1 MLTTAATW
9 WQVMKT
15 LAIRCSRARYYS
27 PEVMQVKFVRAAFDT
42 VDWDNTEE
50 VTTLFYLT
58 KNLVQGRRA
67 ADELLLDWDD
77 VEWVEAT
84 ESTQGGGVS
93 CGTQIS
99 KSTSE

>member
-1 MLTTAATW
+1 M
-9 WQVMKT
+9 
-15 LAIRCSRARYYS
+15 
-27 PEVMQVKFVRAAFDT
+27 KFVSAAFDT
-42 VDWDNTEE
+42 VYWDNTEE

-77 VEWVEAT
+77 VEWLEAS

-93 CGTQIS
+93 CSTQIS

>member
-1 MLTTAATW
+1 M
-9 WQVMKT
+9 
-15 LAIRCSRARYYS
+15 
-27 PEVMQVKFVRAAFDT
+27 KFVRAAFDT
-42 VDWDNTEE
+42 VYWDNTEE

-77 VEWVEAT
+77 VEWVEAS

>member
-1 MLTTAATW
+1 
-9 WQVMKT
+9 MKT
-15 LAIRCSRARYYS
+15 LAKRCSRARYYS
-27 PEVMQVKFVRAAFDT
+27 PEVMQAKFVRAVFDT
-42 VDWDNTEE
+42 VCWDNTEE

-77 VEWVEAT
+77 VEWVEAS